1 MLTSRAKKS
10 GLVFAL
16 SSLAL
21 CSYLCTP
28 ALAQAEP
35 VEEKE
40 AAPAAD
46 SEAGAKSSPG
56 FEEMREHRQ
65 RLRQDLMMPS
75 LKGLRGISYGIPGHN
90 PFPELDKVVATRLK
104 QLPIKVHNIKDC
116 QSGDTKPVDGV
127 LQLKVLAA
135 GNNLTLVELTLTQ
148 WSQLS
153 RDPDIHTRAITYAD
167 QAITHNATV
176 NDVAGKMVNQF
187 VLDYLKVNS
196 AGDEKKSEKSEKR
209 ASKKASKKG

>member
-21 CSYLCTP
+21 CSYLCAP
-28 ALAQAEP
+28 VFAQAEP

-40 AAPAAD
+40 APAAE
-46 SEAGAKSSPG
+46 SEAGAKNSPG

-116 QSGDTKPVDGV
+116 HSGDTKPVDGV

-153 RDPDIHTRAITYAD
+153 RDPNIHTRAITYAD

-196 AGDEKKSEKSEKR
+196 TDDEKKSEKSDKK